1 MSKIPARAACTDY
14 SGYYSTALEM
24 DTQAVLMFRLVVLLD
39 LLWDCTKD
47 NTGIWGLISD
57 VIEEMLLREGNEKAP
72 ARKSS

>member
-1 MSKIPARAACTDY
+1 MSKIPARAACTDHR
-14 SGYYSTALEM
+14 GYYSTALEV
-24 DTQAVLMFRLVVLLD
+24 DLIARLVVLLD

-47 NTGIWGLISD
+47 NTVIWGLISD

>member
-1 MSKIPARAACTDY
+1 
-14 SGYYSTALEM
+14 M